1 MLLAVDIGN
10 TNVTYGVFDGEKLR
24 ATWRM
29 TSDVR
34 RESDE
39 YAATLLTLLGS
50 EGMAIKDIH
59 RAVIS
64 SVVPPLTANFEE
76 LCQRYL
82 HVTPIIVGTGI
93 KTGIRILYEN
103 PREVGADRICHAVA
117 GYKLYGGPLI
127 VVDFGTATVFDAITK
142 EGDYLGGAIAPGINL
157 AAEALFQRASKL
169 PRIELVQPKHAI
181 GRNTVASMQA
191 GLYYGYIGLIEGLV
205 GRFKRELGGNP
216 KVVAT
221 GGLARLL
228 IPDTQ
233 IFDEINHDLVLVGL
247 RMIYEM
253 NESERRPPLHG
264 VAEPPISGAGE
275 RAAR

>member
-10 TNVTYGVFDGEKLR
+10 TNVTCGVFDGDRLR

-29 TSDVR
+29 SSDVR

-39 YAATLLTLLGS
+39 YAATLLNLLQY
-50 EGMAIKDIH
+50 EGMSIHDIH

-64 SVVPPLTANFEE
+64 SVVPPLTATLEE
-76 LCQRYL
+76 LCERYL
-82 HVTPIIVGTGI
+82 HVPAIIVGTGT

-142 EGDYLGGAIAPGINL
+142 EGDSLGGAIAPGINL
-157 AAEALFQRASKL
+157 AAEALFERASKL
-169 PRIELVQPKHAI
+169 PRIEIVAPKHAI

-205 GRFKRELGGNP
+205 GRFQRELGGGA

-221 GGLARLL
+221 GGLARMMAT
-228 IPDTQ
+228 DTKV
-233 IFDEINHDLVLVGL
+233 FDDINQDLVLTGL
-247 RMIYEM
+247 RLIYEM
-253 NESERRPPLHG
+253 NEKNLRSS
-264 VAEPPISGAGE
+264 AQ
-275 RAAR
+275 

>member
-10 TNVTYGVFDGEKLR
+10 TNVTYGVFDGEVLR

-29 TSDVR
+29 SSDVR
-34 RESDE
+34 READE
-39 YAATLLTLLGS
+39 YAAMLLNLLQY
-50 EGMAIKDIH
+50 EGMIIRDIH

-64 SVVPPLTANFEE
+64 SVVPPLTATLED

-82 HVTPIIVGTGI
+82 HVTPIIVGAGT

-103 PREVGADRICHAVA
+103 PREVGADRVCHAVA
-117 GYKLYGGPLI
+117 GYRRYGGPLI
-127 VVDFGTATVFDAITK
+127 IVDFGTATVFDAITQ
-142 EGDYLGGAIAPGINL
+142 EGDYLGGAIAPGVNL

-169 PRIELVQPKHAI
+169 PRIEIVQPKHAI

-191 GLYYGYIGLIEGLV
+191 GLYYGYIGLIEGIV
-205 GRFKRELGGNP
+205 GRFQKELGGGA

-228 IPDTQ
+228 VADTQ
-233 IFDEINHDLVLVGL
+233 IFDAINHDLVLEGL
-247 RMIYEM
+247 RLIYEM
-253 NESERRPPLHG
+253 NEKTPHM
-264 VAEPPISGAGE
+264 GAS
-275 RAAR
+275 A